1 MAVPKKRVSHSR
13 TNMRRS
19 VNDRLTAVQCSVCPE
34 CHEPKLPPHACMS
47 CGKYKNT
54 QAVKVEEY
62 TSK

>member
-19 VNDRLTAVQCSVCPE
+19 VNAVQCSVCPE
-34 CHEPKLPPHACMS
+34 CHEPKLPHHACMS